1 MDFKYKNPIPIFE
14 ESDDEDSNII
24 IKRQYKI
31 LKSRKK
37 ENRTTSW

>member
-1 MDFKYKNPIPIFE
+1 MDFNYKNPIPIFE

-37 ENRTTSW
+37 ENRTTS